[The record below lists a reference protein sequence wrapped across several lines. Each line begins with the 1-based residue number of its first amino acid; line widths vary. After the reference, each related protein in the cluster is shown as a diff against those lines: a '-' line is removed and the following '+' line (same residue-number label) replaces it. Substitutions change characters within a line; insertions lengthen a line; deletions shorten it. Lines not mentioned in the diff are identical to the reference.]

1 MNCELK
7 DIILK
12 KEGMDVQDRGGAFL
26 GRHLVLGRGVA
37 LGLHVPGD
45 LSEILNRNG
54 QSLDSG
60 RSDHL

>member
-1 MNCELK
+1 
-7 DIILK
+7 
-12 KEGMDVQDRGGAFL
+12 MDVQDRGGAFL